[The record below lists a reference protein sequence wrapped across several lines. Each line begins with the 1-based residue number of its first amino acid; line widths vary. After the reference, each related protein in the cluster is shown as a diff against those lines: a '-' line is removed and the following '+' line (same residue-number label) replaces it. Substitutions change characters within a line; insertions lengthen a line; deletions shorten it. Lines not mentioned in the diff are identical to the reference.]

1 MSRIFHPLEADP
13 GARSRGPRA
22 SVRGRGA
29 ASQPANRFAARSGG
43 EIAIDFRYEPLEVEE
58 WGDDWGPG
66 DPWGPGDHG
75 GAGRGGAV
83 GPSPG
88 TAGAPAAERTVY
100 VRDAT
105 RTILARNDSP
115 DIPFDASVNPYRG
128 CEHGCAY
135 CYARP
140 THEYLGLSAGL
151 DFERRILVK
160 TDAAP
165 LLRTALGR
173 RGWRPQV
180 IAMSGVTDPYQPIE
194 RRLAITRSCLEVLL
208 DFRNPVSIVTK
219 SHLVARDIDLL
230 RALSEHRAASVA
242 LSITSLDARLARALE
257 PRAPGPAQRLHAIH
271 QLAAAGIP
279 VGVMVAPVIPGL
291 TDAETPAILRAAAE
305 AGAGFAGTVPLRL
318 PHGVDALFADWL
330 ERHAPER
337 KVKVLDRLKSLRRE
351 PGAGG
356 GASERLNDPA
366 FGSRMRGH
374 GPYAQQLHDL
384 FHLTRRRVGLARQA
398 PWLSTAAFRRPEP
411 VPAQLTLF

>member
-1 MSRIFHPLEADP
+1 MSRIFYPLEADP
-13 GARSRGPRA
+13 GAPPRGPRA
-22 SVRGRGA
+22 TVRGRGA
-29 ASQPANRFAARSGG
+29 ASQPANRFAARGGG
-43 EIAIDFRYEPLEVEE
+43 EIAIDFRDEPLEVEE

-66 DPWGPGDHG
+66 QAWGPGEE
-75 GAGRGGAV
+75 GAAG
-83 GPSPG
+83 PG
-88 TAGAPAAERTVY
+88 TAPAAERTVY
-100 VRDAT
+100 LRDAT

-165 LLRTALGR
+165 LLRTALAR

-230 RALSEHRAASVA
+230 RALSAHRAASVA

-271 QLAAAGIP
+271 QLAEAGIP

-337 KVKVLDRLKSLRRE
+337 KVKVLDRLGSLRRE
-351 PGAGG
+351 PGGGRAGA
-356 GASERLNDPA
+356 GASERRSDPA

-411 VPAQLTLF
+411 VAAQLTLF